1 MRELIRFLS
10 LMKLNTI
17 TPKLG
22 STKRPRRVGRGIAAG
37 QGASCG
43 LGMRGQKSRSGT
55 GTRPGFEGG
64 QMPLYRRLPKLKHF
78 PQVEKN
84 KVHHTIINVHRLNS
98 LSPNSEVDLESLMEW
113 GIVTTNDGPLKILGD
128 GEITVPLTVRAA
140 AFSGSARE
148 KISLAGGTCEILPL
162 NKKDNTISGKVAY
175 PSGMGLVQNQ
185 PVLVDKETQL
195 MGVVSYI
202 ENGYK
207 KFTLHSHWQ
216 DSPVDSARIP
226 KQKVGTA
233 SASEDIADQ
242 YLQGVIHNALTKEEK
257 DKYTFERYES
267 KTIKFTNTFVA
278 EYHQHYMGFP
288 LYGSFVTIELDL
300 NKNRELLSVSSN
312 IGMGNIQYPLEHSS
326 EITTDELRE
335 IVIKNAGYSS
345 PESLP
350 DLEIDGK
357 YWFYQ
362 TDTETWYL
370 SYVVENVLKYRD
382 YSQEDNRHKRPEIV
396 DYIIDAFSGDLI
408 DEIPC
413 I

>member
-10 LMKLNTI
+10 LMKLNAI
-17 TPKLG
+17 TPKPG
-22 STKRPRRVGRGIAAG
+22 STKRRRRVGRGVAAG

-84 KVHHTIINVHRLNS
+84 KVHHTIINVRRLNS

-162 NKKDNTISGKVAY
+162 NKKENTISEKVPY
-175 PSGMGLVQNQ
+175 PSEMGFVQDQ
-185 PVLVDKETQL
+185 PIDEETQL
-195 MGVVSYI
+195 MGVVSHT
-202 ENGYK
+202 ENGYL
-207 KFTLHSHWQ
+207 KFTLHSQWQ

-226 KQKVGTA
+226 KQKVGPA
-233 SASEDIADQ
+233 SANENIADQ
-242 YLQGVIHNALTKEEK
+242 YLQDVIRNALTEEEK
-257 DKYTFERYES
+257 GNYTFKISES
-267 KTIKFTNTFVA
+267 KTVKFTNTFVA
-278 EYHQHYMGFP
+278 KYRQYCREVP

-300 NKNRELLSVSSN
+300 DDNRELLSVSSN
-312 IGMGNIQYPLEHSS
+312 IGIGKIQYPLEPSS
-326 EITTDELRE
+326 EITTDKLRE
-335 IVIKNAGYSS
+335 IVIQNAGYDS

-350 DLEIDGK
+350 DWKVGEK
-357 YWFYQ
+357 YWFYH
-362 TDTETWYL
+362 TNNETWYL
-370 SYVVENVLKYRD
+370 SYVVKNVLKYED
-382 YSQEDNRHKRPEIV
+382 YSQEDNRDKRPEIV

>member
-1 MRELIRFLS
+1 
-10 LMKLNTI
+10 MKRKPTQFETPKPHTI
-17 TPKLG
+17 TPKPG

-84 KVHHTIINVHRLNS
+84 KVHCTIINVHRLNS
-98 LSPNSEVDLESLMEW
+98 LSPNSEVDLESIMEW
-113 GIVTTNDGPLKILGD
+113 GIVTTNDGPLKILGK

-162 NKKDNTISGKVAY
+162 NKKDNTTSEKVPY
-175 PSGMGLVQNQ
+175 PSEMGFVQNQ
-185 PVLVDKETQL
+185 LIGEETQL

-202 ENGYK
+202 ENGYQ

-216 DSPVDSARIP
+216 DSPVDSTRIP
-226 KQKVGTA
+226 KQKVGPA
-233 SASEDIADQ
+233 SANENIADQ
-242 YLQGVIHNALTKEEK
+242 YLQDMMHNALTKEEK

-267 KTIKFTNTFVA
+267 ETIKFTNTFVVK
-278 EYHQHYMGFP
+278 YRQYYMGFP

-300 NKNRELLSVSSN
+300 DDNRELLSVSSN
-312 IGMGNIQYPLEHSS
+312 IGMVNIQYPLEHSS
-326 EITTDELRE
+326 EITPDELRE
-335 IVIKNAGYSS
+335 IVIRNAGYDS

-350 DLEIDGK
+350 DLQIDGK

-362 TDTETWYL
+362 TNTKTWYL

-382 YSQEDNRHKRPEIV
+382 CSQEDNRDKRPEIV

>member
-1 MRELIRFLS
+1 
-10 LMKLNTI
+10 MKRKPTQFETPKPHTI
-17 TPKLG
+17 TPKPG
-22 STKRPRRVGRGIAAG
+22 STKRRRRVGRGIAAG

-84 KVHHTIINVHRLNS
+84 KVDHTIINVYRLNS

-113 GIVTTNDGPLKILGD
+113 GIVTTNDGPLKILGY

-162 NKKDNTISGKVAY
+162 NKKDNTISEKVPY
-175 PSGMGLVQNQ
+175 PSEMGFVQNQ
-185 PVLVDKETQL
+185 PINEETQL
-195 MGVVSYI
+195 MGVVSHT
-202 ENGYK
+202 ENGYR

-226 KQKVGTA
+226 KQKVGPA
-233 SASEDIADQ
+233 SANENIADQ
-242 YLQGVIHNALTKEEK
+242 YLQDVIRNALTEEEK

-278 EYHQHYMGFP
+278 EYHQYYMEFP

-300 NKNRELLSVSSN
+300 DKNRELLAVSSN

-326 EITTDELRE
+326 EITPDKLRE
-335 IVIKNAGYSS
+335 IVIKNAGYNS

-350 DLEIDGK
+350 NLEIDGK

-362 TDTETWYL
+362 TNTETWYL
-370 SYVVENVLKYRD
+370 SYVVENVLKYEDR
-382 YSQEDNRHKRPEIV
+382 SQEDNRDKRPEIV